1 MYGKTRT
8 DLIIKVPV
16 GTQVRDV
23 ETGKLL
29 LDMNVPGEP
38 RLLLKGGEEEQETF
52 TLNLLQERHLK

>member
-1 MYGKTRT
+1 MDKRNRCMENRRQIS
-8 DLIIKVPV
+8 IIKVPV

-38 RLLLKGGEEEQETF
+38 RLLLKGGRG
-52 TLNLLQERHLK
+52 ERKCSL